1 MLITSHRCTT
11 PVWQTPGSATPLAIA
26 TTRPLEWML
35 LPGNRRVMTKSKATG
50 VGPEA
55 RETAW
60 ESPLFAIIAWF
71 SVAMRNCQAQI
82 FILDAFVSICLSIC
96 LSVSVCLSVCLSV
109 CWLNWQKPPRVI
121 DAFFLPFRT
130 IKTYENHAFIVQ
142 EVPQIHA
149 QPLLP
154 GVADVATASSLISA
168 CVFRCASLA

>member
-1 MLITSHRCTT
+1 
-11 PVWQTPGSATPLAIA
+11 
-26 TTRPLEWML
+26 
-35 LPGNRRVMTKSKATG
+35 
-50 VGPEA
+50 
-55 RETAW
+55 
-60 ESPLFAIIAWF
+60 
-71 SVAMRNCQAQI
+71 MRNCQAQI
-82 FILDAFVSICLSIC
+82 FILDAFVSIFLSIC
-96 LSVSVCLSVCLSV
+96 LSVCLCLSVRLSV

-168 CVFRCASLA
+168 CVFRCASLWLKTTNLPADRSTTGCLFSGIVFVRVENSSHSRLQKTPHRPRKYAHFCGK